1 MTTTPFDMVVR
12 NDMDRFH
19 LAMEVINRVPNLGY
33 LAAYAKQAMRDKLIE
48 HKEYIERHGDNPPES
63 VIGMDRRVELQR
75 KLGGRNRAPAEGR
88 KSKTLHAA
96 NTRLCRVVKPVDG
109 NYEDRDV
116 VLRIS
121 GCSCAPMSNHSAQ
134 LLKRAF

>member
-75 KLGGRNRAPAEGR
+75 KLGGAIVR
-88 KSKTLHAA
+88 
-96 NTRLCRVVKPVDG
+96 RLRDGSQKPFTPRTFDSA
-109 NYEDRDV
+109 
-116 VLRIS
+116 VL
-121 GCSCAPMSNHSAQ
+121 
-134 LLKRAF
+134 